1 MTDETKFPPE
11 VLEQFRRE
19 QEESDAH
26 FTTAPARFFEAWKQ
40 AVMLAGPVYF
50 GDGTREAIENAKD
63 HWALAPNGAVILD
76 AFGVLSSG
84 ERTFLAALYSFY
96 NTHDSVLLCEKAG
109 IRGFADLSGLDLVR
123 RKLIAEHCSTTLAG
137 DGPVCLCSRR
147 TGSHSPV

>member
-1 MTDETKFPPE
+1 MTDESKFPPE
-11 VLEQFRRE
+11 VLERFRRE

-40 AVMLAGPVYF
+40 AALLAGPVYF
-50 GDGTREAIENAKD
+50 GDGTREAIEKAKD
-63 HWALAPNGAVILD
+63 KWALAPNGAVILD

-96 NTHDSVLLCEKAG
+96 NSDDSVPLWEKAG

-123 RKLIAEHCSTTLAG
+123 RKLIAELLLNYVG
-137 DGPVCLCSRR
+137 W
-147 TGSHSPV
+147 